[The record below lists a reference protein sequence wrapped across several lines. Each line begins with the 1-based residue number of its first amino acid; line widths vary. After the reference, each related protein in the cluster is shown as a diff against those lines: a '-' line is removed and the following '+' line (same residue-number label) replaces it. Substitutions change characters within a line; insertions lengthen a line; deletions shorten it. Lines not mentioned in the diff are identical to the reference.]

1 MPFTLTKEGTIG
13 TEIVV
18 TGSDFGT
25 KKGKVL
31 IGSVGTKIKNWSD
44 SDIIATVTKVP
55 LPVGAYDVSINL
67 QPYKTATP
75 IITPGGFT
83 VKNPELDPLVID
95 YGQTGHV
102 ITVTG
107 NFFSTKK
114 GKVYLEDQSTGQKK
128 SCRVT
133 YWSMDPTT
141 GISSLNFVVPKP
153 KGYVPGVSTTYNLKV
168 TNKVGTATTTFRID

>member
-1 MPFTLTKEGTIG
+1 LEGVFSYNPEKVKPLG
-13 TEIVV
+13 SPGRAGGLPYLV

-31 IGSVGTKIKNWSD
+31 LGSVGTKIKNWSD

-67 QPYKTATP
+67 EPYKTATL

-83 VKNPELDPLVID
+83 VKNPELDPLMSDHGKTGNVIN
-95 YGQTGHV
+95 
-102 ITVTG
+102 VTG

-114 GKVYLEDQSTGQKK
+114 RKVYLEDQSTGQKK
-128 SCRVT
+128 NCNVT
-133 YWSMDPTT
+133 YWSKGDP
-141 GISSLNFVVPKP
+141 F
-153 KGYVPGVSTTYNLKV
+153 
-168 TNKVGTATTTFRID
+168 